1 MTITL
6 TEEELQTLIEA
17 AEEGQAQRR
26 VDLVAMNKDSDVE
39 RRDIYHFQAKLDRT
53 ENVLQGVQKKMLFDE
68 QTIGDFSAWDEMPGG
83 F

>member
-1 MTITL
+1 MKIAL

-26 VDLVAMNKDSDVE
+26 AALVAMNKDSDV
-39 RRDIYHFQAKLDRT
+39 YLFQAKLDRT

-68 QTIGDFSAWDEMPGG
+68 QTIGDFSEWDKMPGG